1 MAVDPN
7 CHLSIVNRPA
17 GRTKAEPAMT
27 PSHYR
32 ACSRH
37 HGWFVNEPKGLDDV
51 KNRIKTMKKIEIHDF
66 YNSFY
71 ISQKRGCKVALPF
84 SSFLT
89 SSFFPIGLS
98 APSQTKSF
106 KVKNFK
112 TFHLS
117 WTSNFTEKTV
127 AIWIS
132 CFFGRLSIS

>member
-51 KNRIKTMKKIEIHDF
+51 KNRIKTLKKIEIHDF
-66 YNSFY
+66 LSFFLY
-71 ISQKRGCKVALPF
+71 LSEKGVLGCTPL